1 MAPYKC
7 SDGEWILPMA
17 TFNRRLATGYCAY
30 LGFADDVSAFGIVDR
45 DPYDPASAPFDDR
58 NLALPI
64 GFNFP
69 SSCKVAEL
77 FEAKFLQKTAL
88 EWEAELEAAGLPCA
102 VIQTWEAW
110 MRDPDARAAR
120 IFAEVGGEVQLGRA
134 AWVKSAGEYPDLQ
147 PMVDG
152 AAAVARDR
160 AAPPPAAT
168 APPRQRPLEGFVICD
183 FANVIAGPACGRM
196 LAELGATVYKLGPGV
211 PQHGPMVMMVWQ
223 AELHQGKHS
232 IILDAKKVEARE
244 VIQRA
249 IKAADVVLVNKMD
262 NQLVSLGLN
271 REALDVANRKAI
283 LLQLKSHQGERYT
296 RKSNWNG
303 YDPAL
308 QGKTGLMTRFGP
320 HDPAAV
326 AREGAGAGV
335 PNFHGVASCVDYLTG
350 YLAAWAGLAALY
362 SREVRGGEQGD
373 WAVTS
378 LAVCASLTQLTL
390 QRGEPP
396 PSAVGH
402 DATGMTP
409 HKRVFP
415 VAGGRFIYGQAPEAC
430 DVRELAATLS
440 SLESDAA
447 IAHFENALGGA
458 LAVPVLTVQ
467 EIAALCS
474 DGGSK
479 TANFTRKRG
488 ESGWEV
494 ETWEPTW
501 FCFDGAPLSCARPPA
516 FAGADAPQVLAALGY
531 SPGEVLGLKQSRAV
545 VPTLWYAWADEPPRE
560 PLSSP
565 VPPSVTAAHN
575 VPARD
580 LELLKEGLE

>member
-1 MAPYKC
+1 
-7 SDGEWILPMA
+7 
-17 TFNRRLATGYCAY
+17 
-30 LGFADDVSAFGIVDR
+30 
-45 DPYDPASAPFDDR
+45 
-58 NLALPI
+58 
-64 GFNFP
+64 
-69 SSCKVAEL
+69 
-77 FEAKFLQKTAL
+77 
-88 EWEAELEAAGLPCA
+88 
-102 VIQTWEAW
+102 
-110 MRDPDARAAR
+110 
-120 IFAEVGGEVQLGRA
+120 
-134 AWVKSAGEYPDLQ
+134 
-147 PMVDG
+147 
-152 AAAVARDR
+152 
-160 AAPPPAAT
+160 
-168 APPRQRPLEGFVICD
+168 VICD

-196 LAELGATVYKLGPGV
+196 LAELGAIVYKLGPGV

-350 YLAAWAGLAALY
+350 YMAAWAGLAALY

-516 FAGADAPQVLAALGY
+516 FAGADAQQVLAALGY

-545 VPTLWYAWADEPPRE
+545 VPTNWYAWGDKPHRE

-565 VPPSVTAAHN
+565 IPPS
-575 VPARD
+575 D
-580 LELLKEGLE
+580 ELLKEGLE

>member
-283 LLQLKSHQGERYT
+283 PRQPQATAAPRLHLGFISGRRSCCSSNRTKGSGT
-296 RKSNWNG
+296 R
-303 YDPAL
+303 
-308 QGKTGLMTRFGP
+308 
-320 HDPAAV
+320 
-326 AREGAGAGV
+326 AR
-335 PNFHGVASCVDYLTG
+335 
-350 YLAAWAGLAALY
+350 
-362 SREVRGGEQGD
+362 
-373 WAVTS
+373 
-378 LAVCASLTQLTL
+378 
-390 QRGEPP
+390 
-396 PSAVGH
+396 
-402 DATGMTP
+402 ATGTGTTP
-409 HKRVFP
+409 RC
-415 VAGGRFIYGQAPEAC
+415 R
-430 DVRELAATLS
+430 
-440 SLESDAA
+440 
-447 IAHFENALGGA
+447 
-458 LAVPVLTVQ
+458 
-467 EIAALCS
+467 
-474 DGGSK
+474 
-479 TANFTRKRG
+479 
-488 ESGWEV
+488 
-494 ETWEPTW
+494 
-501 FCFDGAPLSCARPPA
+501 ARP
-516 FAGADAPQVLAALGY
+516 G
-531 SPGEVLGLKQSRAV
+531 
-545 VPTLWYAWADEPPRE
+545 
-560 PLSSP
+560 
-565 VPPSVTAAHN
+565 
-575 VPARD
+575 
-580 LELLKEGLE
+580 